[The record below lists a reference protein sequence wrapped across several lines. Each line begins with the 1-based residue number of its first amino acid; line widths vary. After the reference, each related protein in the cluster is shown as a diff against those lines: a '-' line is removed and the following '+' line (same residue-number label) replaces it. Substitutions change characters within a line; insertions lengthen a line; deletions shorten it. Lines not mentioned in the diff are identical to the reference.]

1 MRKIVVLIS
10 LFLLPASWAFG
21 QYGAPY
27 GNQGGSYNQGRPY
40 NQGGSYNQG
49 GPYSQRGTSRGGN
62 AIRVEGCVFGEPGNL
77 ALIDDQ
83 GNTFELRGRTARL
96 NNYIGHR
103 VRVDGRTWFRPDSPF
118 AMSEHGDS
126 TPVLRVFA
134 TERVSRG
141 HCDQWGGEPTEFRF
155 QFPGVVIR

>member
-21 QYGAPY
+21 QYGTPY
-27 GNQGGSYNQGRPY
+27 GERRYDRGR
-40 NQGGSYNQG
+40 S
-49 GPYSQRGTSRGGN
+49 YSQGGN

-96 NNYIGHR
+96 NNSIGHR

-141 HCDQWGGEPTEFRF
+141 HCDQWGGGPTEFRF

>member
-1 MRKIVVLIS
+1 MRKIIVLIS

-21 QYGAPY
+21 QYGTPY
-27 GNQGGSYNQGRPY
+27 GERPYDQGRPY
-40 NQGGSYNQG
+40 NQGPNQGGYNQG
-49 GPYSQRGTSRGGN
+49 GNNRGGN
-62 AIRVEGCVFGEPGNL
+62 NRGGNVMRVEGCVFGEPGNL

-96 NNYIGHR
+96 NNYIGRR
-103 VRVDGRTWFRPDSPF
+103 VRVDGRTWFRPDRPF
-118 AMSEHGDS
+118 AMSEHGEN

-141 HCDQWGGEPTEFRF
+141 RCDQWGGGPTEFRF

>member
-1 MRKIVVLIS
+1 MRKIILLIS

-21 QYGAPY
+21 QYGTPY
-27 GNQGGSYNQGRPY
+27 GEGPYSQGGSYN
-40 NQGGSYNQG
+40 
-49 GPYSQRGTSRGGN
+49 RGGY
-62 AIRVEGCVFGEPGNL
+62 VLKVDGCVFGEPGYL
-77 ALIDDQ
+77 VLLDDQ
-83 GNTFELRGRTARL
+83 GNTFELRGKTARL

-118 AMSEHGDS
+118 AMNEHGEN
-126 TPVLRVFA
+126 TPILRVFA

-141 HCDQWGGEPTEFRF
+141 HCNQWGSAPSEFHY